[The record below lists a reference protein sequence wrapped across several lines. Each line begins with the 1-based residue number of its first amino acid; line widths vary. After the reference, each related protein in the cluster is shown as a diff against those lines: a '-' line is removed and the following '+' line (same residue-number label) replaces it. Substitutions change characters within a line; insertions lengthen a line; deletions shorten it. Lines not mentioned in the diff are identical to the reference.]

1 MTNLYNHLI
10 NLISNYSIF
19 GYLLIFILAFFES
32 FAFIGLIVPGSVA
45 VIVGGFLAAHG
56 IINIKI
62 LFISAVLASILG
74 DSFSFR
80 LGRNSHCSGIFLW

>member
-1 MTNLYNHLI
+1 
-10 NLISNYSIF
+10 
-19 GYLLIFILAFFES
+19 
-32 FAFIGLIVPGSVA
+32 LIVPGSIA
-45 VIVGGFLAAHG
+45 VIVGGFLAAQG

-62 LFISAVLASILG
+62 LVISAVLASILG